1 MRKILALAIF
11 CCLTMT
17 GMGQAV
23 SFYLPVTYSKYA
35 PVKAP
40 KSGASNLW
48 FNTSNSSLYRYVKD
62 AGWENLNAPSHAEF
76 GISNDTLSISFA
88 ATTADTLQ
96 GMTAGSLSGFTL
108 SSDGGV
114 LTYGGARAKTFLVNY
129 SASFTFAEAVVVSS
143 YLVRSGTIIYP
154 TKTRVLG
161 ATAGNMVSVSGTAIV
176 SLSPG
181 QTLSLFFVPGTH
193 TGTDA
198 LTVYEANVTLTQL

>member
-1 MRKILALAIF
+1 MRKFLALAIF
-11 CCLTMT
+11 LCLSLTAI
-17 GMGQAV
+17 GQAV

-35 PVKAP
+35 PTKAP

-48 FNTSNSSLYRYVKD
+48 FNTSNSCLYRYVKD
-62 AGWENLNAPSHAEF
+62 AGWENLNAPNHAQF

-88 ATTADTLQ
+88 GTTADTLQ
-96 GMTAGSLSGFTL
+96 GMTAGSLSGFSL

-114 LTYGGARAKTFLVNY
+114 LTYNGTRAKTFSLNY

-181 QTLSLFFVPGTH
+181 QTLSLFFVPATH

-198 LTVYEANVTLTQL
+198 LTVYEANVTLTEL